1 MKTIENVDEALR
13 LFEENSIKQAQ
24 TLDTG
29 NYKVGNK
36 FFDDIMKFL
45 SYLYKQGK
53 LEMLE
58 PFLSHENAG
67 VRETAVVAGT
77 GTWV

>member
-1 MKTIENVDEALR
+1 MGAEGGTAGKMKTIENVDEALR

-36 FFDDIMKFL
+36 CFDKGNWKCWSHFFRMRM
-45 SYLYKQGK
+45 QG
-53 LEMLE
+53 
-58 PFLSHENAG
+58 
-67 VRETAVVAGT
+67 
-77 GTWV
+77 